1 MADREPA
8 STASVLG
15 SLRSELARK
24 SSFVSLAAPAPGV
37 GGGGYASSPLAG
49 VGSPRGS
56 FLPRT

>member
-1 MADREPA
+1 MSDREPA

-24 SSFVSLAAPAPGV
+24 SSFVSLAPPAP
-37 GGGGYASSPLAG
+37 GGGGYASPLAG

>member
-1 MADREPA
+1 MADREQL

-24 SSFVSLAAPAPGV
+24 TSFVSLAPGPSAL
-37 GGGGYASSPLAG
+37 GSGYPGSPL